1 VRLIVILWS
10 VGLILLAAAT
20 AFADPV
26 TIVTDQDGR
35 AYAVNSWTVRDVMAD
50 AISRGDKYYHAARP
64 AAYMSEDAIE
74 ELKPHARAV
83 IDRNFPDLG
92 EFLQDYL
99 SELSARE
106 FAKEVAI
113 DIDIAAGKRGA
124 NAHAIH
130 GE

>member
-1 VRLIVILWS
+1 VKAVIL
-10 VGLILLAAAT
+10 LLAVGTILFIASI
-20 AFADPV
+20 AFAEPV

-35 AYAVNSWTVRDVMAD
+35 AYAVNSWAVRDVMAD
-50 AISRGDKYYHAARP
+50 AIKRADSYYQDVHP
-64 AAYMSEDAIE
+64 KAYMSESAIE

-99 SELSARE
+99 AELSASQ

-113 DIDIAAGKRGA
+113 DIDLAAGKRGA
-124 NAHAIH
+124 DAHAIH